1 MGLGRVAGRRARGR
15 TRTTRTTRRRAGAAR
30 TTRGTTTTMT
40 GKTPTCSSWAVRL
53 SLLLRSSMGS
63 CSEYGGFLGVLWAFV
78 TVAMASLGLE
88 RKASTYRDDSDTN
101 DDDAFK

>member
-1 MGLGRVAGRRARGR
+1 
-15 TRTTRTTRRRAGAAR
+15 
-30 TTRGTTTTMT
+30 
-40 GKTPTCSSWAVRL
+40 
-53 SLLLRSSMGS
+53 MGS